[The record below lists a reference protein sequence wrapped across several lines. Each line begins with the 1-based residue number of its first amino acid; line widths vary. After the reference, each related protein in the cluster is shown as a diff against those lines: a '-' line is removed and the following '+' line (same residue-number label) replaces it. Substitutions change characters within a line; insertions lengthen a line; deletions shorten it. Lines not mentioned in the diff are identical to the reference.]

1 MLYFSL
7 LFFLD
12 KGFKFQQDVCNGCH
26 DVLMMSMTLSNIA
39 ILNIKGDNYCCI
51 VSRTSKNK
59 AVNLLQKP
67 DLKEKSGTL

>member
-26 DVLMMSMTLSNIA
+26 DVLMMSLTLSNIA
-39 ILNIKGDNYCCI
+39 ILNIKGDSYCCI

-67 DLKEKSGTL
+67 DLKEKSRTL